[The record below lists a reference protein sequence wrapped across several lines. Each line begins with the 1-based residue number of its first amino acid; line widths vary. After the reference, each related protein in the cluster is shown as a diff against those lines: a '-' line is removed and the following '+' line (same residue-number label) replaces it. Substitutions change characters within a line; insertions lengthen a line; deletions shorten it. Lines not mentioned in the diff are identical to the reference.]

1 VWTKNPD
8 RILAVGPHF
17 KQDTDARIR
26 ARISRRR
33 PGWDD
38 LEERA
43 QNAWKP
49 VRLDGNG
56 IADSISTCIHPHQA
70 SGGAK
75 IRSFNALTRDGNH
88 RSRIRRVRSRRS
100 RRRVRSGRNEQHCR
114 SHNRGESHGTI
125 LPSWMRM

>member
-1 VWTKNPD
+1 VWTENPD

-17 KQDTDARIR
+17 KQDTDARIL

-38 LEERA
+38 LDERA

-49 VRLDGNG
+49 VRFDGNG
-56 IADSISTCIHPHQA
+56 IADSIPTCIHPHQA

-75 IRSFNALTRDGNH
+75 IRSLNALPRDGNY
-88 RSRIRRVRSRRS
+88 RSRIRRVRSGRS
-100 RRRVRSGRNEQHCR
+100 EQHCR
-114 SHNRGESHGTI
+114 SHDRGESHGTI